1 MNYRKKNLVE
11 LEYPVGGVAAVG
23 GGGAVVPVPLH
34 NVAPFHRLAIHN
46 IHFTPFFTK
55 ISENIYTQYFYAI
68 DSQFYIKYKLFFC
81 INNAHAKSGISNAF
95 ETLHG
100 TCIKKNIL
108 YSTLSQK
115 QYGENKCLFVQ

>member
-1 MNYRKKNLVE
+1 MLEHQHFFKFLLIISWHNLYFKTVYFYNLQYWKMNYRKKNLVE

-55 ISENIYTQYFYAI
+55 ISENI
-68 DSQFYIKYKLFFC
+68 
-81 INNAHAKSGISNAF
+81 
-95 ETLHG
+95 
-100 TCIKKNIL
+100 
-108 YSTLSQK
+108 
-115 QYGENKCLFVQ
+115 